1 MNSNKSQIMTCG
13 ACSVIMDEDGQM
25 TTSIDTLVGGAKR
38 LVSKFTRRSNTS
50 HAEAV
55 ARI

>member
-38 LVSKFTRRSNTS
+38 LVSKFSRRGNTRHVET
-50 HAEAV
+50 
-55 ARI
+55 ARA